1 MFGNENGGLW
11 IFGLLVLLAI
21 LGGNGGLFGGGNGR
35 AATQADVQRATD
47 FTALERQN
55 NEGVAATRAAAYD
68 VTGAVKDGNYS
79 ILGELRDV
87 QAVTTAGFANAKECC
102 CEILRAI
109 DGVKYDGALNTASI
123 NANMT
128 AMGQKILDRMAQ
140 DREASMQ
147 ARINQ
152 LELDRALCGIPRTN
166 PYGYGIYSTI
176 PSMSG
181 CGCGYS
187 FGCGNAA

>member
-47 FTALERQN
+47 FAALERQN
-55 NEGVAATRAAAYD
+55 NEGVAATRTAAYD
-68 VTGAVKDGNYS
+68 VTGAVKDGNYN

-87 QAVTTAGFANAKECC
+87 QAVTASGFASAKECC

-140 DREASMQ
+140 DREAAMQ

-166 PYGYGIYSTI
+166 PYGYGIYSTT
-176 PSMSG
+176 PSVSS
-181 CGCGYS
+181 CGSGYS
-187 FGCGNAA
+187 YGFGNAA